1 MSLASLASRRAGS
14 ANPEAGLTLVELV
27 ISIAIMGMI
36 IGPLTG
42 AAIFFL
48 SQGQRGSSATS
59 DDTSVRAVVSTFTT
73 DVQSAETVTVPD
85 PAPCGSSNPA
95 LATLTWSD
103 NNGTIF
109 RASWFAE
116 TVASQRTLVRR
127 RCTGTSLVATA
138 QVADVQGT
146 PTVTCVPSCANAAT
160 LELAG
165 VVANGEQFSVSAAR
179 RPS

>member
-48 SQGQRGSSATS
+48 SQGQRGSNGTS

-73 DVQSAETVTVPD
+73 DVQSAESVTAPD
-85 PAPCGSSNPA
+85 PAPCGSSSAA
-95 LATLTWSD
+95 LVTLTWSD
-103 NNGTIF
+103 NGTIF
-109 RASWFAE
+109 RASWSAE
-116 TVASQRTLVRR
+116 SSGSVLTLVRR

-138 QVADVQGT
+138 LVADVQAT
-146 PTVTCVPSCANAAT
+146 PTVTCVPNCANAT
-160 LELAG
+160 SLELEG
-165 VVANGEQFSVSAAR
+165 VAANGEGFSVSAGR